1 MFKVLI
7 VYPLVAFILLWI
19 CSDTKIN
26 ASLYKFEDNY
36 VEIHFPRA
44 EWSDEYLF
52 EWVWNAQEI
61 HQDVKEL
68 NQ

>member
-1 MFKVLI
+1 MFKVLF

-19 CSDTKIN
+19 CSDTKIG

-36 VEIHFPRA
+36 VEIRFPRA
-44 EWSDEYLF
+44 EWSDEYML
-52 EWVWNAQEI
+52 ELVWNAQEI
-61 HQDVKEL
+61 HEDVREI